1 MKPYIAL
8 ILTGLIA
15 ACSSGGS
22 SSNVPAPSGS
32 VNATLKVLASNVI
45 MGTAQAADG
54 VDTTTK
60 VLASNV
66 TLDTKGLGIASTNV
80 QDAFGETAPD
90 PSNALVG
97 AWTGQQVSPL
107 ATSSGNI
114 TLTLNADGTYS
125 CTNDSAYKFVCGTPA
140 SSKWEVVGK
149 RILKITNTPIS
160 CSSTTSS
167 SSSSSGTSGT
177 DTSTSKDVCTTPP
190 TVSLYPIL
198 YLGTKNLEFMVSS
211 APAGGV
217 YFVLSK

>member
-1 MKPYIAL
+1 MRHYGVLAL
-8 ILTGLIA
+8 IGLII

-22 SSNVPAPSGS
+22 SSSAPSPSGS
-32 VNATLKVLASNVI
+32 VNSTLKVLASNVI
-45 MGTAQAADG
+45 MPTANAADLTG

-66 TLDTKGLGIASTNV
+66 TLDTKGLGIVSTNV
-80 QDAFGETAPD
+80 QDAFGETEPD
-90 PSNALVG
+90 PSSALVG
-97 AWTGQQVSPL
+97 AWTGQQVSTL

-140 SSKWEVVGK
+140 TSKWEVVGK
-149 RILKITNTPIS
+149 RILKITNTPTS
-160 CSSTTSS
+160 CSSSTS
-167 SSSSSGTSGT
+167 TSGATSNT
-177 DTSTSKDVCTTPP
+177 DPSASKDVCTTPP

-211 APAGGV
+211 APTGGV